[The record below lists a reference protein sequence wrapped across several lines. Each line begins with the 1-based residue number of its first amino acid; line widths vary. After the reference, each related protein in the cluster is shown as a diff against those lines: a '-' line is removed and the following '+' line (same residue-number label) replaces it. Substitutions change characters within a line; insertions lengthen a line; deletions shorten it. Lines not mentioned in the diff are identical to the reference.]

1 MYNIFCFSG
10 EPINFFQKTLSFVK
24 KYDIIEVSE
33 RTDTMKLHIRRSLLL
48 LLAIFIGFTF
58 TACDNTSRGEPV
70 NPNQKPNEYYSEKN
84 FLSSEKEVTTTRL
97 VTYDGPSALHSF
109 TGVKVE
115 VNKTPLFVY
124 ETRVNHNRKFSW
136 DVPTATAPV
145 VLFDFEGKVHLEI
158 TIDDVIINSAIVSP
172 RIYGI
177 TPTIEENKISFD
189 LEYTG
194 NYVVEYND
202 DSKTAIHIFT
212 SEIEENPITEEQAKK
227 DDSIVYIGPG
237 VYKADA
243 IPVESNQTVYLAGG
257 AFVYGQIRTEDLDN
271 VTIRGRGIISGA
283 IYNRRSESEYT
294 IPVEIRTTN
303 NVLIEG
309 ITFLD
314 PAGWTIALYKSKNIK
329 LENIKIISARQNG
342 DGISVQSCENVE
354 VNGGFV
360 RTWDDSLVVKN
371 SDRGSTKNVKF
382 NGVIVWT
389 DLAQSMEV
397 GYETYGPT
405 MDEITFEN
413 ITVLHN
419 FHKAAISIHNC
430 DDANITNVTY
440 KNITIEDAQML
451 GDNQT
456 DGENDF
462 LIDFTIAYSIDWTK
476 SEGERGTIDGVH
488 IENVKI
494 YKMADTIV
502 SRMSGESATSKI
514 QNVEIKGIEIAG
526 KPVNDLSELNILSN
540 SYTDNVLYNKADAL
554 GAYIQLPYSL
564 KLQDTSID
572 LTKNENIE
580 QEGMYV
586 PDFAVMS
593 GDLAYIG
600 VPASG
605 AYTAKATHSSG
616 NKTTTPADD
625 GSGDFTANGSNA
637 TNAVDKNKDTL
648 WRSGTWKNEENEF
661 AALTI
666 EFDSVKTVGVIRILG
681 NQDNKFYYNYNIQIW
696 GRRVKA
702 DGTLNDNYTRLSATK
717 EYEMSPSSGNAI
729 DINITTQA
737 YIGLQLRL
745 YHSDTATSAP
755 YYEISE
761 LQFFPPSL
769 VFGKSIVYST
779 EHNDVYN
786 VEKLID
792 GDATGTS
799 YYESK
804 GFPAEIII
812 DLGDLYDVNTF
823 VFALPPSLLW
833 SARTEEIEILGSS
846 TNSSYNSNIS
856 FETIVNKEKYLF
868 DPSTGNRNIVTVD
881 MVTIRY
887 IKLVITSNDVKGGYS
902 AQLSE
907 FSVYG
912 A

>member
-1 MYNIFCFSG
+1 
-10 EPINFFQKTLSFVK
+10 
-24 KYDIIEVSE
+24 
-33 RTDTMKLHIRRSLLL
+33 MKLHIRRSLLA
-48 LLAIFIGFTF
+48 LAVLTSFTF
-58 TACDNTSRGEPV
+58 VACNNGAGEPV
-70 NPNQKPNEYYSEKN
+70 NQNKNLNEYYNEKN
-84 FLSSEKEVTTTRL
+84 FLSSENEVTTTKL
-97 VTYDGPSALHSF
+97 VTYDGPSALHSYE
-109 TGVKVE
+109 GVNVE
-115 VNKTPLFVY
+115 ANEIPLFVY
-124 ETRVNHNRKFSW
+124 ETRVNYNRKFSW
-136 DVPTATAPV
+136 DVPSTTVPV
-145 VLFDFEGKVHLEI
+145 VIFDFEGRVHIEI
-158 TIDDVIINSAIVSP
+158 TIDEVTINSATVSP
-172 RIYGI
+172 KIYGI
-177 TPTIEENKISFD
+177 TPEVEENKISFD
-189 LEYTG
+189 LEYNG

-202 DSKTAIHIFT
+202 DYKTAIHIFA
-212 SEIEENPITEEQAKK
+212 SEIEKNSITEEQAEK
-227 DDSIVYIGPG
+227 DDSIIYIGPG

-243 IPVESNQTVYLAGG
+243 IPVDSNKTIYLAGG
-257 AFVYGQIRTEDLDN
+257 AFVYGQIRTEDLEN

-294 IPVEIRTTN
+294 IPVEIRTTDT
-303 NVLIEG
+303 VLIEG

-329 LENIKIISARQNG
+329 LENVKIISARQNG

-371 SDRGSTKNVKF
+371 SDRGNTKNVKF
-382 NGVIVWT
+382 DGVVVWT

-397 GYETYGPT
+397 GYETYGAT

-419 FHKAAISIHNC
+419 FHKAAISIHNS
-430 DDANITNVTY
+430 DDADITNVTY

-456 DGENDF
+456 DAENDF
-462 LIDFTIAYSIDWTK
+462 FIDFTIAYSIDWTK
-476 SEGERGTIDGVH
+476 SEGDRGTINGVS

-494 YKMADTIV
+494 YKIADTIV
-502 SRMSGESATSKI
+502 SRMSGESTASKI
-514 QNVEIKGIEIAG
+514 QNVTIKGIEIAG
-526 KPVNDLSELNILSN
+526 KTVNDLAELKILSN
-540 SYTDNVLYNKADAL
+540 SYVDTVSYSKAEVL
-554 GAYIQLPYSL
+554 GAYIKLPYKLNL
-564 KLQDTSID
+564 KDNNVDSK
-572 LTKNENIE
+572 KNTNIT

-586 PDFAVMS
+586 PDFAIMS

-600 VPASG
+600 VPSLG
-605 AYTAKATHSSG
+605 SFTAKATHGSG

-625 GSGDFTANGSNA
+625 GSGDFTLTNSSASN
-637 TNAVDKNKDTL
+637 TVDGNKST
-648 WRSGTWKNEENEF
+648 TWKSAAWKMEENEF
-661 AALTI
+661 VALTI
-666 EFDSVKTVGVIRILG
+666 EFDSVKTIGVIRILG
-681 NQDNKFYYNYNIQIW
+681 NQDNKFYYNYNIQVW
-696 GRRVKA
+696 GRRLKT
-702 DGTLNDNYTRLSATK
+702 DGTVNENYTRLSATK
-717 EYEMSPSSGNAI
+717 EYEMSPGSGNAI
-729 DINITTQA
+729 DVNITTQG

-745 YHSDTATSAP
+745 YRSDSETAAP

-769 VFGKSIVYST
+769 VFGKSIVYSS

-804 GFPAEIII
+804 GFPAEIVI

-823 VFALPPSLLW
+823 VLSLPPSLLW
-833 SARTEEIEILGSS
+833 STRTQEIEILGSA
-846 TNSSYNSNIS
+846 TNNSYNSNIEFS
-856 FETIVNKEKYLF
+856 TIVEKSKYLF
-868 DPSTGNRNIVTVD
+868 DPTTGNRNIVTTD
-881 MVTIRY
+881 TIKVRY

>member
-1 MYNIFCFSG
+1 M
-10 EPINFFQKTLSFVK
+10 
-24 KYDIIEVSE
+24 
-33 RTDTMKLHIRRSLLL
+33 
-48 LLAIFIGFTF
+48 LAVLTSFTF
-58 TACDNTSRGEPV
+58 VACKKTDGGEPV
-70 NPNQKPNEYYSEKN
+70 NPDKNPNEYYNEKN
-84 FLSSEKEVTTTRL
+84 FVSSEAEVTTTKL
-97 VTYDGPSALHSF
+97 VTYDGPSALHSYE
-109 TGVKVE
+109 GVNVE
-115 VNKTPLFVY
+115 VNETPLFVY
-124 ETRVNHNRKFSW
+124 ETRVNYNRKFSW
-136 DVPTATAPV
+136 DVPSTTVLV
-145 VLFDFEGKVHLEI
+145 VLFDFEGRVHIEI
-158 TIDDVIINSAIVSP
+158 TIDDVTINSATVSP

-177 TPTIEENKISFD
+177 TPEVEDNKISFD
-189 LEYTG
+189 LEYNG

-202 DSKTAIHIFT
+202 DYKTAIHIFA
-212 SEIEENPITEEQAKK
+212 SEIEKNPITEEQAKK
-227 DDSIVYIGPG
+227 DDSIIYIGPG

-243 IPVESNQTVYLAGG
+243 IPVDSNKTIYLAGG
-257 AFVYGQIRTEDLDN
+257 AFVYGQIRTEDLEN

-294 IPVEIRTTN
+294 IPVEIRTTDT
-303 NVLIEG
+303 VLIEG

-329 LENIKIISARQNG
+329 LNNVKIISARQNG

-371 SDRGSTKNVKF
+371 SDRGNTKNVKF
-382 NGVIVWT
+382 DGVIVWT

-397 GYETYGPT
+397 GYETYGAT

-419 FHKAAISIHNC
+419 FHKAAISIHNS
-430 DDANITNVTY
+430 DDADITNVTY

-456 DGENDF
+456 DAENDF
-462 LIDFTIAYSIDWTK
+462 FIDFTIAYSIDWTK
-476 SEGERGTIDGVH
+476 SEGDRGTINGVT

-494 YKMADTIV
+494 YKIADTIV
-502 SRMSGESATSKI
+502 SRMSGESTTSKI
-514 QNVEIKGIEIAG
+514 QNVSIKGIEIAG
-526 KPVNDLSELNILSN
+526 KTVNDLSELKILSN
-540 SYTDNVLYNKADAL
+540 SYVDTVSYSKGEVL
-554 GAYIQLPYSL
+554 GAYIKLPYKLNL
-564 KLQDTSID
+564 KDNNVDSK
-572 LTKNENIE
+572 KNTNIT

-586 PDFAVMS
+586 PDFAIMS

-600 VPASG
+600 VPSQG
-605 AYTAKATHSSG
+605 SFTAKATHGSG

-625 GSGDFTANGSNA
+625 GSGDFTLAGSNA
-637 TNAVDKNKDTL
+637 SNAVDGNKSTT
-648 WRSGTWKNEENEF
+648 WKSAAWKNEENEF
-661 AALTI
+661 AALTV
-666 EFDSVKTVGVIRILG
+666 EFDSVKTIGVIRILG
-681 NQDNKFYYNYNIQIW
+681 NQDNKFYYNYNIQVW
-696 GRRVKA
+696 GRRLKA
-702 DGTLNDNYTRLSATK
+702 DGTVNENYTRLSGTK
-717 EYEMSPSSGNAI
+717 EYEMSPGSGNAI
-729 DINITTQA
+729 DVNITTQG
-737 YIGLQLRL
+737 YIGLQLRF
-745 YHSDTATSAP
+745 YRSDSATAAP

-761 LQFFPPSL
+761 IQFFPPSL

-786 VEKLID
+786 VEKMID

-804 GFPAEIII
+804 GFPAEIVI

-823 VFALPPSLLW
+823 VLSLPPSLLW
-833 SARTEEIEILGSS
+833 SARTQEIEILGSA
-846 TNSSYNSNIS
+846 TNSSYNSNIEFS
-856 FETIVNKEKYLF
+856 TIVEKSKYLF
-868 DPSTGNRNIVTVD
+868 DPTTGNRNIVTTDTVK
-881 MVTIRY
+881 VRY

>member
-1 MYNIFCFSG
+1 
-10 EPINFFQKTLSFVK
+10 
-24 KYDIIEVSE
+24 
-33 RTDTMKLHIRRSLLL
+33 MKFHMKRCLFLILVVMLGSV
-48 LLAIFIGFTF
+48 F
-58 TACDNTSRGEPV
+58 TACKKTIDTGEPV
-70 NPNQKPNEYYSEKN
+70 NPGTGEYYNEANFVKSDQKVEKT
-84 FLSSEKEVTTTRL
+84 KL
-97 VTYDGPSALHSF
+97 VTYDGPKALHPF
-109 TGVKVE
+109 AGMHVKV
-115 VNKTPLFVY
+115 NDTSLFVY
-124 ETRVNHNRKFSW
+124 ETRVNHGRKFSW
-136 DVPTATAPV
+136 EVPSTTAPV
-145 VLFDFEGKVHLEI
+145 VLFDFEGKVHMEVTVEDVEI
-158 TIDDVIINSAIVSP
+158 TSAKLSP
-172 RIYGI
+172 LVYGI
-177 TPTIEENKISFD
+177 VPKVEGNKISFD

-194 NYVVEYND
+194 NYVLEFNE
-202 DSKTAIHIFT
+202 DSKTALHIFT
-212 SEIEENPITEEQAKK
+212 SEIEKNPITKEQADK
-227 DDSIVYIGPG
+227 DDSIIYIGPG

-243 IPVESNQTVYLAGG
+243 IPIESNQTVYIAGG
-257 AFVYGQIRTEDLDN
+257 AFVYGQIRTEDLEN

-294 IPVEIRTTN
+294 IPLEIRKTDT
-303 NVLIEG
+303 VLIEG

-314 PAGWTIALYKSKNIK
+314 PAGWTIALYKSKNVT
-329 LENIKIISARQNG
+329 LNNVKIITARQNG

-371 SDRGSTKNVKF
+371 SDRGSTKNIKF
-382 NGVIVWT
+382 DGVIVWT

-405 MDEITFEN
+405 MDEIVFEN
-413 ITVLHN
+413 ITILHN
-419 FHKAAISIHNC
+419 FHKAAISIHNS
-430 DDANITNVTY
+430 DDAVITNVKY
-440 KNITIEDAQML
+440 KNITMEDAQML

-476 SEGERGTIDGVH
+476 SEGERGTIQGVE
-488 IENVKI
+488 IENIKV
-494 YKMADTIV
+494 YKQAETIV
-502 SRMSGESATSKI
+502 SRMSGESVNSKI
-514 QNVEIKGIEIAG
+514 SDVTIKGIEIAG
-526 KPVNDLSELNILSN
+526 KKINSLQELNILSN
-540 SYTDNVLYNKADAL
+540 SYVENVSYEKTDTL
-554 GAYIQLPYSL
+554 GAKIKLPYTLDL
-564 KLQDTSID
+564 KENTVD
-572 LTKNENIE
+572 LTTYPTIE

-593 GDLAYIG
+593 GELTYIG

-605 AYTAKATHSSG
+605 AFTAKATHSSG

-625 GSGDFTANGSNA
+625 GSGDFTANNFNA
-637 TNAVDKNKDTL
+637 GNAVDKSKTTL
-648 WRSGTWKNEENEF
+648 WRSGAWKNEENEF

-666 EFDSVKTVGVIRILG
+666 EFDSVKTVGVIRVLG
-681 NQDNKFYYNYNIQIW
+681 NQDNKFYYNYSIQVW
-696 GRRVKA
+696 GRRLKA
-702 DGTLNDNYTRLSATK
+702 DGTLNENYTRLSATK
-717 EYEMSPSSGNAI
+717 EYEMSPGSGNAI
-729 DINITTQA
+729 DINITTQG

-745 YHSDTATSAP
+745 YRTDTATSAP

-761 LQFFPPSL
+761 IQFFPPSL

-812 DLGDLYDVNTF
+812 DLGDLYDINTF
-823 VFALPPSLLW
+823 VLALPPSLLW
-833 SARTEEIEILGSS
+833 SARTEEIEILGSA
-846 TNSSYNSNIS
+846 TNSTYNSNLN
-856 FETIVNKEKYLF
+856 FETIVTKTKYLF
-868 DPSTGNRNIVTVD
+868 DPSTGNRNIVTID
-881 MVTIRY
+881 TIQVRY
-887 IKLVITSNDVKGGYS
+887 IKLVITSNDVKGGYG